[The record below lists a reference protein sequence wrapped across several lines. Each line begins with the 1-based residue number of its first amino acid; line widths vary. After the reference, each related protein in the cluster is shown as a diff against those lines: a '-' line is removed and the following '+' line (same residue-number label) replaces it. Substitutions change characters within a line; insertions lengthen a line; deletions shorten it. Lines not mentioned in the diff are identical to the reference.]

1 MSNGNPIIVTGGSV
15 EIEYPDTYTDT
26 PPLAKKKKV
35 KDLTA
40 NLDWL
45 EVNGKKVMDLG
56 KHDVITIHTK

>member
-1 MSNGNPIIVTGGSV
+1 MSNGNPIIIRGGSV

-26 PPLAKKKKV
+26 PPLTKKKKV
-35 KDLTA
+35 KNPTA